1 MFLKYPSL
9 FLDANRTSLQFSR
22 FVTNESNTVIKG
34 ENNEPDRGDIE
45 GIVLC
50 SGLPRRVSSEA
61 YYSSGRPMTILHLG
75 NEKDTLDYCTPE
87 VNISEGIY
95 TVKYQRQ
102 LLIYENNSYNLSGR
116 NYQHFSRI
124 VMADIKNTAYID
136 HIPEV
141 KSILQRF
148 VAESPFNPDQGG
160 WNPNMRPTL
169 YPIEVTSEQLEN
181 LDMELHKQI
190 VNHVYNEP
198 DSFVVGKNRTYDLQ
212 LGARTGID
220 HRIVGD
226 IMPQSTVSWWAP
238 SKIASH
244 YGSSRRTKLIYE
256 KEAVGGFDISLNIDN
271 TNSDLHKFYLY
282 VSWERPPYDSRPT
295 NNGNGG
301 QGGHLLYPKIHGLV
315 FNYSIPGLRTA
326 PSRES
331 TEPILAVNY
340 KRKVTDRTKKRPSQG
355 TYKGKYEGI
364 ESIIHNGISYFS
376 LANEYALSAHMSDCL
391 PNIKSHTDLGWLIEL
406 PRLPMSLA
414 NFNNIEKPHVEV
426 KPLQVGHLELRR
438 LGAPDKKLVGA
449 ELLSDLLM
457 PSMPD
462 IILNIDT
469 AIKVTSNDTYVD
481 GTGCYGHCSDET
493 VNLPIPPGL
502 YLVRRVEKCS
512 LGHDKGR
519 QDYTAGFGDECNEII
534 TIRKMLTQLSVAYD
548 EVRANYVGNKT
559 STMPTKTGPS
569 SALWRL
575 G

>member
-9 FLDANRTSLQFSR
+9 FLDASRTSLQFSR
-22 FVTNESNTVIKG
+22 FVTNDSNTVIKG

-45 GIVLC
+45 GLLLC

-61 YYSSGRPMTILHLG
+61 YYSSGRPMTTLHLG
-75 NEKDTLDYCTPE
+75 SEKDTLEYCTPE
-87 VNISEGIY
+87 VNISEGTY

-116 NYQHFSRI
+116 NYQTFSRI
-124 VMADIKNTAYID
+124 VMADIKNTAYTD

-141 KSILQRF
+141 ESILQRF
-148 VAESPFNPDQGG
+148 VAERPFTPDQDRWNPD
-160 WNPNMRPTL
+160 MRPTL

-181 LDMELHKQI
+181 LNMELHKQI
-190 VNHVYNEP
+190 VNHVHNEP

-220 HRIVGD
+220 HIIVGD
-226 IMPQSTVSWWAP
+226 AFAARPTVSWWAP

-256 KEAVGGFDISLNIDN
+256 KAAVSDFDISLNIDN

-282 VSWERPPYDSRPT
+282 VSWERPSYDSRPT

-315 FNYSIPGLRTA
+315 FNYFIPGLRTA
-326 PSRES
+326 LSRES
-331 TEPILAVNY
+331 TEPILEIKN
-340 KRKVTDRTKKRPSQG
+340 KQKVTDRTKKRPSQG

-364 ESIIHNGISYFS
+364 ESIKHNGISYFS

-391 PNIKSHTDLGWLIEL
+391 PNIKSHSEWLIEL
-406 PRLPMSLA
+406 PRLPMSLVD
-414 NFNNIEKPHVEV
+414 FNNIEKPHVEV

-469 AIKVTSNDTYVD
+469 GIKVTSNDTYVD
-481 GTGCYGHCSDET
+481 GVGCYGHCSDET

-534 TIRKMLTQLSVAYD
+534 TIRKMLTQLNVAYD
-548 EVRANYVGNKT
+548 EVRANYVGSKT
-559 STMPTKTGPS
+559 STMPTNTGPS